1 MHNVTWYLFPYYNI
15 KNSELYSMCI
25 YIISMSQSTATIYLI
40 PDYSNIEYVQTG
52 HFHNGD
58 LYEMISFKTV
68 NGSVVN
74 SNLVQHWLSSNG
86 SLFSQ

>member
-1 MHNVTWYLFPYYNI
+1 
-15 KNSELYSMCI
+15 MCI

-58 LYEMISFKTV
+58 LYEMSKF
-68 NGSVVN
+68 
-74 SNLVQHWLSSNG
+74 QDC
-86 SLFSQ
+86 

>member
-15 KNSELYSMCI
+15 KNPELYSMCI

-40 PDYSNIEYVQTG
+40 PDYSNIEYAQTG
-52 HFHNGD
+52 HFHYGD

-74 SNLVQHWLSSNG
+74 SNLVQHWVSSNR

>member
-1 MHNVTWYLFPYYNI
+1 
-15 KNSELYSMCI
+15 MCI
-25 YIISMSQSTATIYLI
+25 YIISMSQSTTTTNLI

-52 HFHNGD
+52 HFHYGD

-74 SNLVQHWLSSNG
+74 SNLVQHWVSSNR
-86 SLFSQ
+86 SLFLQWLAITFITVYLWEK

>member
-40 PDYSNIEYVQTG
+40 LDYSNIEYVQTG

-74 SNLVQHWLSSNG
+74 SNLVQHWVSSNG